1 MPRATTKAASLADG
15 PALAS
20 TRDYWITSGARQ
32 ERADGQQLSAGP
44 RSARRQV
51 GPGPRSR
58 SAVILDT
65 VTAYGNSHGYYRRW
79 LAQ

>member
-32 ERADGQQLSAGP
+32 KERTV
-44 RSARRQV
+44 SAR
-51 GPGPRSR
+51 
-58 SAVILDT
+58 
-65 VTAYGNSHGYYRRW
+65 
-79 LAQ
+79 